1 MKKYAPVLL
10 IVGLLTLTVG
20 LLMPIMSN
28 DIEGMAFRWVYAA
41 GAAMIILARFLT
53 PAPPKSLPMR
63 VRRLLRMEVWSS
75 ILFCVAAGF
84 AFYDKT
90 TIRDW
95 LAFTLAGAALQ
106 IYSSIALTF
115 ALRKLKR

>member
-1 MKKYAPVLL
+1 MKQYAPVLL
-10 IVGLLTLTVG
+10 IVGLLLLVAG

-28 DIEGMAFRWVYAA
+28 NIEGMAFRWIYAG
-41 GAAMIILARFLT
+41 GAALTLLSRILT

-63 VRRLLRMEVWSS
+63 VRRLLRMEAWSS

-84 AFYDKT
+84 AFYDMT
-90 TIRDW
+90 QIRDW

-106 IYSSIALTF
+106 IYASIALTF
-115 ALRKLKR
+115 ALRKLKK